1 MLDTLAKGGW
11 VMVPLALCSLVGL
24 AVVIER
30 AFALRRHRVLD
41 PRILRLVVEYDGSS
55 AADAAI
61 HVCRRS
67 RGPFARVI
75 EEILKV
81 RHLTD
86 AQVLE
91 VMNVTGRTQ
100 VGQMERGLT
109 VLEIVASISPLLG
122 LLGTV
127 LGMVSIF
134 NAITEAGIGNPQVLS
149 SGISEALITTVTGL
163 VIAIP
168 ALAFYSWFS
177 RRIDDFATEMQDRAT
192 GFITRLRSMEK

>member
-1 MLDTLAKGGW
+1 MFDTLAKGGW

-192 GFITRLRSMEK
+192 GFITRLRSMEQ